1 VGRRAAFAK
10 VRLARRIKPRYQRAP
25 VLEEDPDNDPA
36 TLKFIAPPPAKGGL
50 FALERPALPA
60 GIVIMP
66 SLKNRAAL
74 ITGAGQGIG
83 AAIARAFH
91 REGAHVL
98 ITDIDL
104 KRAQMLATE
113 LGERA
118 EALRL
123 DVGEEEDWRA
133 AEAYVDAL
141 HGGLDILVNNAG
153 VTGFLETEGPHD
165 PEHFHLASWRAVH
178 RVNLD
183 GLALG
188 CRTAIALMKHRRAGS
203 IINLSSRSG
212 VVGIPGAAAYASS
225 KAAVRNHTRTVA
237 LYCAQQG
244 YSIRCNA
251 LLPAAILTP
260 MWDAMLG
267 DATQRE
273 AILKEIAAGVPMG
286 RFGTP
291 EEVAEA
297 AVFLAGDASSYMT
310 GTGLDLDGGILAGAE
325 AAPGQRE

>member
-1 VGRRAAFAK
+1 MTS
-10 VRLARRIKPRYQRAP
+10 LNHRI
-25 VLEEDPDNDPA
+25 
-36 TLKFIAPPPAKGGL
+36 
-50 FALERPALPA
+50 AL
-60 GIVIMP
+60 V
-66 SLKNRAAL
+66 
-74 ITGAGQGIG
+74 TGAGRGIG
-83 AAIARAFH
+83 EAIARAFH

-98 ITDIDL
+98 ITDINTGS
-104 KRAQMLATE
+104 ANALAAE

-118 EALRL
+118 ESLRL
-123 DVGEEEDWRA
+123 DVGEEANWRA
-133 AEAYVDAL
+133 AKAHVRTR

-153 VTGFLETEGPHD
+153 ITGFLETEGPHD
-165 PEHFHLASWRAVH
+165 PEHFQLASWRAVH

-188 CRTAIALMKHRRAGS
+188 CRTAIALMKGRRAGS

-212 VVGIPGAAAYASS
+212 LVGIPGAAAYASS

-237 LYCAQQG
+237 LHCAQQG
-244 YSIRCNA
+244 YPIRCNA

-267 DATQRE
+267 DGPERE
-273 AILKEIAAGVPMG
+273 AILNDIAAGVPMG

-291 EEVAEA
+291 QEVAEA

-325 AAPGQRE
+325 AVPGRRE

>member
-1 VGRRAAFAK
+1 MTS
-10 VRLARRIKPRYQRAP
+10 LNHRI
-25 VLEEDPDNDPA
+25 
-36 TLKFIAPPPAKGGL
+36 
-50 FALERPALPA
+50 AL
-60 GIVIMP
+60 V
-66 SLKNRAAL
+66 
-74 ITGAGQGIG
+74 TGAGRGIG
-83 AAIARAFH
+83 EAIARAFH

-98 ITDIDL
+98 ITDID
-104 KRAQMLATE
+104 ADSANALAAE
-113 LGERA
+113 LGARA
-118 EALRL
+118 ESLPL
-123 DVGEEEDWRA
+123 DVGAEDDWRA
-133 AEAYVDAL
+133 AQAHVRTR
-141 HGGLDILVNNAG
+141 HGGLDVLVNNAG
-153 VTGFLETEGPHD
+153 ITGFLETEGPHD
-165 PEHFHLASWRAVH
+165 PEHFQLASWRAVH

-188 CRTAIALMKHRRAGS
+188 CRAAIALMKGRRAGS

-244 YSIRCNA
+244 YPIRCNA

-267 DATQRE
+267 DGPQRDT
-273 AILKEIAAGVPMG
+273 ILNDIASGVPMG

-291 EEVAEA
+291 QEVAEA

-310 GTGLDLDGGILAGAE
+310 GAGLDLDGGILAGAE
-325 AAPGQRE
+325 AAPGRRG

>member
-1 VGRRAAFAK
+1 
-10 VRLARRIKPRYQRAP
+10 
-25 VLEEDPDNDPA
+25 
-36 TLKFIAPPPAKGGL
+36 
-50 FALERPALPA
+50 
-60 GIVIMP
+60 
-66 SLKNRAAL
+66 
-74 ITGAGQGIG
+74 
-83 AAIARAFH
+83 
-91 REGAHVL
+91 
-98 ITDIDL
+98 
-104 KRAQMLATE
+104 
-113 LGERA
+113 
-118 EALRL
+118 
-123 DVGEEEDWRA
+123 
-133 AEAYVDAL
+133 
-141 HGGLDILVNNAG
+141 
-153 VTGFLETEGPHD
+153 
-165 PEHFHLASWRAVH
+165 VH

-188 CRTAIALMKHRRAGS
+188 CRTAIALMKGRRAGS

-244 YSIRCNA
+244 YAIRCNA

-267 DATQRE
+267 DGPERE
-273 AILKEIAAGVPMG
+273 AILKDIAAGVPMG

-291 EEVAEA
+291 QEVAEA

-325 AAPGQRE
+325 AAPGRRE

>member
-1 VGRRAAFAK
+1 MTS
-10 VRLARRIKPRYQRAP
+10 LNHRI
-25 VLEEDPDNDPA
+25 
-36 TLKFIAPPPAKGGL
+36 
-50 FALERPALPA
+50 AL
-60 GIVIMP
+60 V
-66 SLKNRAAL
+66 
-74 ITGAGQGIG
+74 TGAGRGIG
-83 AAIARAFH
+83 EAIARAFH

-98 ITDIDL
+98 ITDID
-104 KRAQMLATE
+104 ADSANALAAE
-113 LGERA
+113 LGERT
-118 EALRL
+118 ESLRL
-123 DVGEEEDWRA
+123 DVGEEADWRTA
-133 AEAYVDAL
+133 QAHVRAR

-153 VTGFLETEGPHD
+153 ITGFLETDGPHD
-165 PEHFHLASWRAVH
+165 PEHFNLASWRAVH

-188 CRTAIALMKHRRAGS
+188 CRTAITLMKGRRAGS

-244 YSIRCNA
+244 YPIRCNA

-267 DATQRE
+267 DGPERE
-273 AILKEIAAGVPMG
+273 AILKDIAGGVPMG
-286 RFGTP
+286 RFGTSQ
-291 EEVAEA
+291 EVAEA

-325 AAPGQRE
+325 AAPGRRE